1 MSRILLK
8 ATLGFV
14 MRVLFRPKV
23 EGIEG
28 IPGSGPV
35 ILAGNHVTFID
46 SLFLSLIVEQRT
58 KRQVYF
64 IAKDEYVKGK
74 GVKGRLMAW
83 FFTTAGMIPVDRDG
97 GHGGVAALMTG
108 RRVLEQGKVFGIY
121 PEGTRSPDG
130 RLYRGRTGIARLT
143 LMTGAPVVPFALI
156 GTDKV
161 QPGGKGMPRVAAPR
175 GGGPG
180 GGGANKKN
188 PGRPP
193 RSNDRGGPRGFCCVP
208 LPRQRPPSGAR
219 RARTLRWLIRQ
230 PSAARTTV
238 SSYVTVPH
246 VPSALTPMPLERAC
260 TPPSA
265 GSSARTMFVTWWPT
279 GMASPSAYAASRMAR
294 RPFSGGCPKSLT
306 S

>member
-1 MSRILLK
+1 MSRLLLK
-8 ATLGFV
+8 AILGFV

-23 EGIEG
+23 EGLDG

-46 SLFLSLIVEQRT
+46 SLFLSLIVERRT

-108 RRVLEQGKVFGIY
+108 RRVLEEGKLFGIY

-143 LMTGAPVVPFALI
+143 LMTGAPVVPFALV

-161 QPGGKGMPRVAAPR
+161 QPGGKGLPRVAPVTCRFGAPLDFSR
-175 GGGPG
+175 YDGM
-180 GGGANKKN
+180 
-188 PGRPP
+188 
-193 RSNDRGGPRGFCCVP
+193 DRDRYV
-208 LPRQRPPSGAR
+208 LRAVTDEVMSEVMRLSGQEYVDVYATK
-219 RARTLRWLIRQ
+219 AK
-230 PSAARTTV
+230 AA
-238 SSYVTVPH
+238 
-246 VPSALTPMPLERAC
+246 
-260 TPPSA
+260 
-265 GSSARTMFVTWWPT
+265 
-279 GMASPSAYAASRMAR
+279 
-294 RPFSGGCPKSLT
+294 
-306 S
+306 